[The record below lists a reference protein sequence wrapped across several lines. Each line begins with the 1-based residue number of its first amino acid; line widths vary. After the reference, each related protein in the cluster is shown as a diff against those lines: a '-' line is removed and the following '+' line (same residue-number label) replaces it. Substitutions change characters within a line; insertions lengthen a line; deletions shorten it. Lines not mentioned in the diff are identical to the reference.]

1 MKKVRTAK
9 KKKVNVFDENGN
21 WVEETNRWVGAL
33 RRSFRVHPF
42 MQDVLKE
49 ARVELPPKIL
59 KDGSTG
65 KKNQI
70 RYRCAA
76 CSGLFSQKHTQV
88 DHRDPVVPLFL
99 KGSEMLLDLIARRIY
114 CKKENLQVLCS
125 TPLKLLPKGSKSCH
139 AIKTNEENFLRDKW
153 EKTWLEIGICDIIK
167 KEEFYKNKGQEFEIV
182 WKEEYRNHLTEKARI
197 QQEKDLRRQQKLLKK
212 KK

>member
-1 MKKVRTAK
+1 VKEKKVK
-9 KKKVNVFDENGN
+9 KKKIDIFDEHGN
-21 WVEETNRWVGAL
+21 WVEERNRWIGAL

-42 MQDVLKE
+42 MKDVLTN

-59 KDGSTG
+59 KNGTQG

-70 RYRCAA
+70 RYKCAI
-76 CSGLFSQKHTQV
+76 CNKLFSQKHTQV

-99 KGSEMLLDLIARRIY
+99 KSAEMLLDTIARRIY

-125 TPLKLLPKGSKSCH
+125 TPLKLLPKGTRSCH
-139 AIKTNEENFLRDKW
+139 AIKTDEENFLREKWDKKLDS
-153 EKTWLEIGICDIIK
+153 EGIYDIID
-167 KEEFYKNKGQEFEIV
+167 KELLHKIQGKELENIWKNEYQE
-182 WKEEYRNHLTEKARI
+182 HLSEKVRI
-197 QQEKDLRRQQKLLKK
+197 AQEKELRRQQRLLKK

>member
-1 MKKVRTAK
+1 MAKVQKAK
-9 KKKVNVFDENGN
+9 KKKVNVFDEHGN
-21 WVEETNRWVGAL
+21 WVEERNRWIGAL

-59 KDGSTG
+59 KDGSSG

-70 RYRCAA
+70 RYKCAY
-76 CSGLFSQKHTQV
+76 CKGLFSQKHTQV
-88 DHRDPVVPLFL
+88 DHRDPVVSLFL
-99 KGSEMLLDLIARRIY
+99 KGTEMLLDLIARRIY

-125 TPLKLLPKGSKSCH
+125 TPLKLLPKGSRSCH
-139 AIKTNEENFLRDKW
+139 AKKTDEENFLRDKW
-153 EKTWLEIGICDIIK
+153 EKKWQEVGICDIIK
-167 KEEFYKNKGQEFEIV
+167 KEEFYKNEGQQLEIV
-182 WKEEYRNHLTEKARI
+182 WKEEYRKHLEEKARLLH
-197 QQEKDLRRQQKLLKK
+197 EKDIHRQHKLLKK

>member
-1 MKKVRTAK
+1 MAKIQKAK
-9 KKKVNVFDENGN
+9 KKKVNVFDEHGN
-21 WVEETNRWVGAL
+21 WVEERNRWIGAL

-49 ARVELPPKIL
+49 ARVELPPKTL

-76 CSGLFSQKHTQV
+76 CDGLFSQKHTQV
-88 DHRDPVVPLFL
+88 DHRDPVVHLFL
-99 KGSEMLLDLIARRIY
+99 KSTEMLLDLIARRIY

-125 TPLKLLPKGSKSCH
+125 TPLKLLPKGSRSCH
-139 AIKTNEENFLRDKW
+139 AMKTDEENFLRDKW
-153 EKTWLEIGICDIIK
+153 EKNWQKEDIRDIIK
-167 KEEFYKNKGQEFEIV
+167 KEEFYKNEGQQLEII
-182 WKEEYRNHLTEKARI
+182 WKEEYKKHLTEKARI
-197 QQEKDLRRQQKLLKK
+197 LHEKDIRRQQKLLKK